1 MRHRRRDPLFADPPL
16 AGLAELPLQ
25 DSVAGFARPAGEGWQ
40 RVSAADFRRDVA
52 AAAKGLAATGLERG
66 DRLVLACGTRY
77 EWAVIAFATW
87 AMGAVLVPLHPALSQ
102 ARLRHVLADVR
113 ADAIVVENPAHAPV
127 VAEARRMLPGL
138 VRTWWIDGPPSR
150 GEADRAGGPPA
161 TALHE
166 ITAAGVYMDHS
177 VVANRS
183 ATVGPQDIAVLS
195 YPVLGQRVHG
205 AAITHGN
212 LIYSAA
218 AQVETVRPL
227 LDEIPEGEADTL
239 LHLPLAG
246 VAAQNLLVACMM
258 AGVRV
263 AFPARGGTRAPLR
276 QTRAYGPTIV
286 IARAGHL
293 ERAYTQERAAEHAR
307 PDQPG
312 WDRKKAFDAAVEHA
326 VKIGKGAKRGRPGVF
341 GRVSHAMHEW
351 LYTQFRDRFG
361 SRARVIICAGRPSDR
376 MRWFFSGAGMRVVEG
391 FGIAETSGPLAL
403 RLPGPDPDG
412 AAGFPL
418 PGTELRDGPGGEV
431 EARGTTVFRGY
442 WNTPDSATT
451 PTHFADGWLRTG
463 LLGRLCRDGSVE
475 ITGRVA
481 RVPPPLPPGAPPPQQ
496 ITPAAPQTPP
506 PYTAPPRHAP
516 AGPPPHGQQGAPP
529 HPPHTPYAAPAPHHL
544 PPAAPPHATAAP
556 QVPPAPPAAA
566 PADEPPTVPWHRT
579 QGAER

>member
-1 MRHRRRDPLFADPPL
+1 MRHRRRDPLYADPPL

-25 DSVAGFARPAGEGWQ
+25 DTVAGFARPAGGGWQ

-52 AAAKGLAATGLERG
+52 AAAKGLAATGLDRG

-87 AMGAVLVPLHPALSQ
+87 AMGAVVVPLHPALSQ

-127 VAEARRMLPGL
+127 VAEARRILPGL
-138 VRTWWIDGPPSR
+138 VRTWWVDGQPGR
-150 GEADRAGGPPA
+150 VEAGPAGAPA
-161 TALHE
+161 TALQE

-183 ATVGPQDIAVLS
+183 STVGPQDIAVLS
-195 YPVLGQRVHG
+195 YPLLGHRVHG

-218 AQVETVRPL
+218 AQVDLVRPL

-263 AFPARGGTRAPLR
+263 AFPAPGGTRTPLR
-276 QTRAYGPTIV
+276 QTRAYGPTVV

-293 ERAYTQERAAEHAR
+293 ESAYTRERAAEHAR
-307 PDQPG
+307 PDKPG
-312 WDRKKAFDAAVEHA
+312 WDRKRAFDAAVEHA
-326 VKIGKGAKRGRPGVF
+326 IKVGKGTKRGRPGVF

-361 SRARVIICAGRPSDR
+361 SRARIILCSGQPSDR
-376 MRWFFSGAGMRVVEG
+376 MRQFFTGAGMHVVQG
-391 FGIAETSGPLAL
+391 FGIAETSGPLAV
-403 RLPGPDPDG
+403 RLPGPDPEG
-412 AAGFPL
+412 AAGRPL
-418 PGTELRDGPGGEV
+418 AGMELRDGPGGEV

-442 WNTPDSATT
+442 WNTPDSAVT

-463 LLGRLCRDGSVE
+463 LLGRLERDGSVT

-481 RVPPPLPPGAPPPQQ
+481 RAPQGPPPLPQAPIAPPVAPPPV
-496 ITPAAPQTPP
+496 
-506 PYTAPPRHAP
+506 TAPPVA
-516 AGPPPHGQQGAPP
+516 
-529 HPPHTPYAAPAPHHL
+529 PHTPYAPPHAPQSASPYHPYGAPPPPPGPPMPPAPSAS
-544 PPAAPPHATAAP
+544 PAAPPGAAP
-556 QVPPAPPAAA
+556 WPDPLRV
-566 PADEPPTVPWHRT
+566 EP
-579 QGAER
+579 